1 MNWRELKTGE
11 NGGSKEVKNPP
22 FSSAGVRVKRQE
34 MGKGGKMKGR
44 KEVAVGLLKVLKDKS
59 MKGGSMLIGLI

>member
-34 MGKGGKMKGR
+34 MGKRRKNER

>member
-22 FSSAGVRVKRQE
+22 FSSAGVGVKRQE

-44 KEVAVGLLKVLKDKS
+44 KLPWGF
-59 MKGGSMLIGLI
+59 